1 MLGQPLNCRRFHEV
15 IGLKIFFG
23 QNPESNEML
32 VFFAAEIVFI
42 PATLTAERAGCGAVV
57 KVVASY
63 LRVLGVDPD
72 IHVDAGVG
80 AGAGTS
86 GLEVGDVTVIHTQR
100 VLDGIEQRL
109 GWCVDVC
116 EPILMIRNR
125 QGVVSDR
132 EFPPPCCPEHQ

>member
-15 IGLKIFFG
+15 IGLKIVLG

-42 PATLTAERAGCGAVV
+42 PNTHRRESRLRGRRQSRP
-57 KVVASY
+57 ASY

-80 AGAGTS
+80 AGAGAS

-109 GWCVDVC
+109 GWSVDVC
-116 EPILMIRNR
+116 EPILMVRNR
-125 QGVVSDR
+125 QGIITDR
-132 EFPPPCCPEHQ
+132 EFLPPCCPEHQ